1 MFASRSAKPKKNKRR
16 RVAETEDEQAA
27 SGRSDSRDDGDLSV
41 APVATDRRKVNM
53 FSTGGVKKAKN
64 VVQTRLIES
73 EREIVPQ
80 QYAGDATYE
89 TQIDTQKDRDARA
102 VMERSIK
109 ANADGSAELES
120 GKVYRGQAAYK
131 NYITKKESQIGM
143 NKYTGTQGPI
153 RAQTWARAI
162 SRFDYQPDICKDYKE
177 TGFCG
182 YGDSCKFLHDRGDY
196 KSGWQIEKEYAE
208 KEKKRQ
214 QRLQEGRG
222 ACACYSARQTLS
234 YGPLEALQVVAYARG
249 PVACLHWPD
258 PDEVEDEDDDKYV
271 IKSDDEEQFACTIC
285 RGPFR
290 NASAIHINAYSVHVG
305 HFFANSCG
313 HFFCEACA
321 LKHFKKTPRCFNCKK
336 QTNGAHSN
344 AKRMLCSLIQLVQ
357 IVLTLTFAWVF
368 LGVFNAAE
376 KLRTKEQEGLE
387 EETEEE
393 GKEEGKEDVDAAG
406 QAEESESGGWTK
418 VAVSP

>member
-1 MFASRSAKPKKNKRR
+1 MFASRSAKTKKNKRR
-16 RVAETEDEQAA
+16 RVAEDEDEQNP
-27 SGRSDSRDDGDLSV
+27 SGGGAGDDLSAV
-41 APVATDRRKVNM
+41 PLASDRRKLNT

-89 TQIDTQKDRDARA
+89 TQIDTEKDRDARA

-109 ANADGSAELES
+109 ANQDGSADLDS

-131 NYITKKESQIGM
+131 SYVTKKESQIGM

-214 QRLQEGRG
+214 QRLQEGR
-222 ACACYSARQTLS
+222 
-234 YGPLEALQVVAYARG
+234 
-249 PVACLHWPD
+249 D
-258 PDEVEDEDDDKYV
+258 PDEEDEDDDKYV

-285 RGPFR
+285 RGPFQ
-290 NASAIHINAYSVHVG
+290 NAVETMYVH
-305 HFFANSCG
+305 
-313 HFFCEACA
+313 
-321 LKHFKKTPRCFNCKK
+321 
-336 QTNGAHSN
+336 
-344 AKRMLCSLIQLVQ
+344 
-357 IVLTLTFAWVF
+357 
-368 LGVFNAAE
+368 
-376 KLRTKEQEGLE
+376 
-387 EETEEE
+387 
-393 GKEEGKEDVDAAG
+393 
-406 QAEESESGGWTK
+406 
-418 VAVSP
+418 

>member
-1 MFASRSAKPKKNKRR
+1 MFRSAKPKKNKRR
-16 RVAETEDEQAA
+16 RVAEDEDEQHPSESNADVSVAAA
-27 SGRSDSRDDGDLSV
+27 SNRH
-41 APVATDRRKVNM
+41 TINT

-89 TQIDTQKDRDARA
+89 TQIDTEKDRDARA
-102 VMERSIK
+102 VMERSIQ
-109 ANADGSAELES
+109 ANQDGSADADS

-131 NYITKKESQIGM
+131 SYVTKKESQIGM

-214 QRLQEGRG
+214 KRLQEGR
-222 ACACYSARQTLS
+222 
-234 YGPLEALQVVAYARG
+234 
-249 PVACLHWPD
+249 D
-258 PDEVEDEDDDKYV
+258 PDEESEDEEKEASKKKKND
-271 IKSDDEEQFACTIC
+271 EQFACTIC

-290 NASAIHINAYSVHVG
+290 NAVETI
-305 HFFANSCG
+305 CG
-313 HFFCEACA
+313 HFFCESCA
-321 LKHFKKTPRCFNCKK
+321 LKNFKKTSRCFNCKK
-336 QTNGAHSN
+336 QTNG
-344 AKRMLCSLIQLVQ
+344 
-357 IVLTLTFAWVF
+357 
-368 LGVFNAAE
+368 VFNAAE
-376 KLRTKEQEGLE
+376 KFRAVEREQRAMKVNG
-387 EETEEE
+387 
-393 GKEEGKEDVDAAG
+393 
-406 QAEESESGGWTK
+406 SESNKNSSLDAKSDAGGWTK
-418 VAVSP
+418 VADHS